1 MREKNSPIVARL
13 PPLHS
18 LQVFEAAARHQSF
31 VQAAAELFVT
41 HGAVSRQ
48 VRQLEDALGLALFER
63 RNRAV
68 FLTAAGE
75 RLLATCSKALG
86 EIRHT
91 LAELATA
98 PPGLAPLLVS
108 CEPTIA
114 MRWLIPRLSRFRL
127 ENPDFSVHLLAAG
140 GPVDFVRD
148 RVDVALRRS
157 DFQWHEQYHM
167 ERIAPEMMG
176 PVCTPANAKLLG
188 AGAQAGL
195 RPLHTR
201 TRAAAWPLWR
211 RHSGHTLTL
220 DEPEYFEHFYLS
232 LQAASAGLGVAM
244 GSLYMVEDDIRDGR
258 LLAPYGFAPD
268 GSDYLLLSPA
278 AFNDDPRH
286 ALFLAWVREEMQKSH
301 LAVLSGV

>member
-1 MREKNSPIVARL
+1 MREKNSPISARL

-31 VQAAAELFVT
+31 VQAAAELCVT

-48 VRQLEDALGLALFER
+48 VRQLEEALGLALFER

-86 EIRHT
+86 EIRET
-91 LAELATA
+91 LAALATA
-98 PPGLAPLLVS
+98 PPGLAPLVVS

-114 MRWLIPRLSRFRL
+114 MRWLIPRLPQFRL
-127 ENPDFSVHLLAAG
+127 QHPDFSVHLLAAG

-157 DFQWHEQYHM
+157 DFQWPAQYHM

-176 PVCTPANAKLLG
+176 PVCNPANAALLD
-188 AGAQAGL
+188 AGAPARL

-201 TRAAAWPLWR
+201 TRPAAWPQWQ
-211 RHSGHTLTL
+211 RHSGQTLAGG
-220 DEPEYFEHFYLS
+220 EPEYFEHFYLS

-244 GSLYMVEDDIRDGR
+244 GSLYMVEDDMRDGR
-258 LLAPYGFAPD
+258 LLAPCGFAPD
-268 GSDYLLLSPA
+268 GSDYLLLSPV
-278 AFNDDPRH
+278 AFNDDQRH
-286 ALFLAWVREEMQKSH
+286 AALVQWVREEMQKSRR
-301 LAVLSGV
+301 AVSSDW